1 VVNVSTDAEA
11 VAILAAINAVAAP
24 QFYDADDVPA
34 TLPSEYGVI
43 SLSRMFGGAD
53 RANGYKGLTLRRLQ
67 VDVSSKVSVGGART
81 TYDAVRTA
89 LEDVML
95 TVGSQSLGPIRFESV
110 GGLSLDSGYYFVR
123 SFYTYSI

>member
-1 VVNVSTDAEA
+1 VVLVSTDAEA

-43 SLSRMFGGAD
+43 SLSRMFGGVD
-53 RANGYKGLTLRRLQ
+53 RQDGYKGLELRRLQ
-67 VDVSSKVSVGGART
+67 VDVASKTSVGGART

-89 LEDVML
+89 LENVIL
-95 TVGSQSLGPIRFESV
+95 TVGSQTIGPIRFESDV
-110 GGLSLDSGYYFVR
+110 GIGPDSGYYFGR
-123 SFYTYSI
+123 SFWTYGI